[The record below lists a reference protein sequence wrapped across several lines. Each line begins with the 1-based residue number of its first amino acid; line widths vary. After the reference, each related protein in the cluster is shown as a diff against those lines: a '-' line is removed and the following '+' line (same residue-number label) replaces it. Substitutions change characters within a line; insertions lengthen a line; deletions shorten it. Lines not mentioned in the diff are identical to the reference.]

1 MVEMNEPIIAVI
13 YLILL
18 AIVYFNMTKPP
29 IIRRRNTEDFQLS
42 MDGSGASIDNNV
54 PAIPPEQVNA
64 LYSDI
69 LNIFKSDTVHKRE
82 RLAFALHEI
91 SEYIDPG
98 DFLEDHDEIRRY
110 IFGMP

>member
-1 MVEMNEPIIAVI
+1 MNEPIIAVI

-29 IIRRRNTEDFQLS
+29 IIRRRNTEDFLLS
-42 MDGSGASIDNNV
+42 MDGTGASIDNNN
-54 PAIPPEQVNA
+54 PPTPPEVNA

-98 DFLEDHDEIRRY
+98 DFLEEHDEIRRY